1 MHAYI
6 MIKCYLLRVD
16 LVETVRVGGVAIRND
31 DDWIK
36 GREY

>member
-16 LVETVRVGGVAIRND
+16 LFETVRVGSVAIRKD